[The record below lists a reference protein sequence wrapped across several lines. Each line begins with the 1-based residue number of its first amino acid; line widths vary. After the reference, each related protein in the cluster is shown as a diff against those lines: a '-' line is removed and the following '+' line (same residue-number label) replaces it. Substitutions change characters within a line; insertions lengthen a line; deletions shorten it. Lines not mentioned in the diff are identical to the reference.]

1 MHTYEAMVII
11 RPDLSEEEAKALFA
25 QINEAVVKNKGL
37 VSQSAVWSEKRKFYF
52 PIKKYQEGAYYLVQ
66 FQSPPLAIK
75 ELRAIYKLNEFI
87 VRVLITKTGG

>member
-25 QINEAVVKNKGL
+25 QINEAVVKNNGL
-37 VSQSAVWSEKRKFYF
+37 ISQSAAWSEKRKFYF
-52 PIKKYQEGAYYLVQ
+52 PIKKYQEGVYYLVQ
-66 FQSPPLAIK
+66 FQAPPLAIK
-75 ELRAIYKLNEFI
+75 ELRANYKLNENI